1 MRYIMKKKI
10 FALGDK
16 FAIRDENG
24 DDAFFVNGK
33 IFAIGHKLSFEDPLG
48 NEVLFIRQKLLSFG
62 PTYELYHLGQHV
74 ATVKKEIF
82 TLFRAAFDIHLA
94 GQPDLHAQGNFTDHE
109 FTVTREGQPIA
120 QISKQWFSLAD
131 TYGVDIAANEN
142 PALLLATTV
151 VIDMCCHEHHA
162 KEASLPGW

>member
-82 TLFRAAFDIHLA
+82 TLFRAAFDIQRLK
-94 GQPDLHAQGNFTDHE
+94 
-109 FTVTREGQPIA
+109 RECP
-120 QISKQWFSLAD
+120 
-131 TYGVDIAANEN
+131 V
-142 PALLLATTV
+142 
-151 VIDMCCHEHHA
+151 
-162 KEASLPGW
+162 